1 MKENSEQLPDEQP
14 ERVYAELFEK
24 LRESFFSIHKK
35 CSISKQLQPHA
46 KARDAAVTSYH
57 METLFPYDKKRSAR
71 MRTWRK
77 NVPKHIFLPQI
88 IEIILRQGTANGLWV
103 LRKQYGQIAV

>member
-24 LRESFFSIHKK
+24 FRESFFSIHKK

-46 KARDAAVTSYH
+46 KARDAAVTFYH

-71 MRTWRK
+71 MYRGT
-77 NVPKHIFLPQI
+77 FLV
-88 IEIILRQGTANGLWV
+88 LWTMSKDIY
-103 LRKQYGQIAV
+103 LRKKSKIKMKRFKIQTKNK

>member
-24 LRESFFSIHKK
+24 FRESFFSIHKK

-57 METLFPYDKKRSAR
+57 METLFPYDKKPLREDAHSAAR
-71 MRTWRK
+71 MCRSTFFYR
-77 NVPKHIFLPQI
+77 
-88 IEIILRQGTANGLWV
+88 R
-103 LRKQYGQIAV
+103 

>member
-1 MKENSEQLPDEQP
+1 MKENSKQLPDEQP

-57 METLFPYDKKRSAR
+57 METLFSYDKKRSAR
-71 MRTWRK
+71 MYRGT
-77 NVPKHIFLPQI
+77 FLV
-88 IEIILRQGTANGLWV
+88 LWTMSKDIY
-103 LRKQYGQIAV
+103 LQKKLKIKMKKFKI

>member
-24 LRESFFSIHKK
+24 FRESFFSIHKK
-35 CSISKQLQPHA
+35 CS
-46 KARDAAVTSYH
+46 RDAAVTSYH

-71 MRTWRK
+71 MRTRRK
-77 NVPKHIFLPQI
+77 NVPKHIFLLQI

>member
-24 LRESFFSIHKK
+24 LRES
-35 CSISKQLQPHA
+35 
-46 KARDAAVTSYH
+46 
-57 METLFPYDKKRSAR
+57 LFPYDKKRSAR
-71 MRTWRK
+71 MRTRRK

-88 IEIILRQGTANGLWV
+88 IEIILRQGTANGLRV

>member
-35 CSISKQLQPHA
+35 CSRSKQLQPHA
-46 KARDAAVTSYH
+46 KARDAAVTFYH

-71 MRTWRK
+71 MRTRRK

>member
-1 MKENSEQLPDEQP
+1 MKENSKQLPDEQP

-46 KARDAAVTSYH
+46 KARDA
-57 METLFPYDKKRSAR
+57 TLFSYDKKRSAR
-71 MRTWRK
+71 MRTRRK
-77 NVPKHIFLPQI
+77 NVPKHIFLLQI